1 MKIEVYKIDGTKT
14 GKQVEL
20 NPEIFEIVPH
30 DHSIY
35 LAVKLYNANQRQ
47 GTHKTKERN
56 EVRGGG
62 KKPWRQKGR
71 GTARA
76 GSTRSPL
83 WKGGGTIFGPRP
95 RDYGFKLPR
104 KVKKLALK
112 SALSY
117 KAKGNEIFVVE
128 DFTLEQ
134 PKTKD
139 MVQILKSLQLDTKKT
154 LLLTGKNDN
163 AVYKSG
169 NNIPKFKVLEA
180 KNASIYDILN
190 SKALLLQQ
198 SAVEL
203 INTTFS
209 K

>member
-1 MKIEVYKIDGTKT
+1 MKIDVYKIDGSKT

-20 NPEIFEIVPH
+20 NPEIFEIVPN

-62 KKPWRQKGR
+62 RKPWRQKGR

-76 GSTRSPL
+76 GSSRSPV
-83 WKGGGTIFGPRP
+83 WIGGGTIFGPRP
-95 RDYGFKLPR
+95 RDYGFKLPK
-104 KVKKLALK
+104 KVKKLAFK

-139 MVQILKSLQLDTKKT
+139 MFQILKSLQLDSKKT
-154 LLLTGKNDN
+154 LLLTGKNDA

-169 NNIPKFKVLEA
+169 NNIPKFKVIEA
-180 KNASIYDILN
+180 KNVSTYDILN
-190 SKALLLQQ
+190 SKTLLLQQ

-203 INTTFS
+203 INTTLS
-209 K
+209 

>member
-1 MKIEVYKIDGTKT
+1 MKIDVYKIDGTKT

-20 NPEIFEIVPH
+20 NPEVFEIVPN

-35 LAVKLYNANQRQ
+35 LAVKLFNANQRQ

-76 GSTRSPL
+76 GSSRSPV
-83 WKGGGTIFGPRP
+83 WIGGGTIFGPRP
-95 RDYGFKLPR
+95 RDYGFKLPK
-104 KVKKLALK
+104 KVKKLAFK

-128 DFTLEQ
+128 DFTFEQ
-134 PKTKD
+134 PKTKE
-139 MVQILKSLQLDTKKT
+139 MAQILKSLQLNSKKT
-154 LLLTGKNDN
+154 LLLTGKNDT
-163 AVYKSG
+163 AIHKSG
-169 NNIPKFKVLEA
+169 NNIPKFKVIEA
-180 KNASIYDILN
+180 KNVSTYDILN
-190 SKALLLQQ
+190 SKTLLLQQ

-203 INTTFS
+203 INTTLS
-209 K
+209 